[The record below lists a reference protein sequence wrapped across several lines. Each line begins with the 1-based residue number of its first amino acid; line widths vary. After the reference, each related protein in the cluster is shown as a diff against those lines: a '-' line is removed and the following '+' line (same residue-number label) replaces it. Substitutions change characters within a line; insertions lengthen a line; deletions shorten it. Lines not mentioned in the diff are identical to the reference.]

1 MYKRENTNTA
11 RSIDIVNIFS
21 ITLDKNVNIIVPK
34 GTVNVLA

>member
-11 RSIDIVNIFS
+11 RSIDIVNIFP